1 MDISSRRHGALAL
14 AAIAVVSILLLVFA
28 VPAFGQRPADAPAVE
43 VADTHPLSTDAPLVN
58 LTPDDPGVM
67 LTSPAATPDQTSSS
81 ASQGTTGTP
90 ATGQA
95 ALAAVNADDPAPAPD
110 PTTNPEPTPADP
122 YNGAQP
128 NGPNGELGPTTP
140 PPLPNP
146 ADATNPT
153 INPTP

>member
-1 MDISSRRHGALAL
+1 MEALFRRHGALAV
-14 AAIAVVSILLLVFA
+14 AAIAVVALLLLVFA

-43 VADTHPLSTDAPLVN
+43 VADTHQLGTDAPSVN

-67 LTSPAATPDQTSSS
+67 LTSPSATPEPMSSS
-81 ASQGTTGTP
+81 ATQGTTGTP
-90 ATGQA
+90 AGQA
-95 ALAAVNADDPAPAPD
+95 APVAVNSDDPAPVPD
-110 PTTNPEPTPADP
+110 PTTTPEPTPTDP

-146 ADATNPT
+146 AEATNPT

>member
-1 MDISSRRHGALAL
+1 MDVLFRRHGALAL

-28 VPAFGQRPADAPAVE
+28 VPAFGQRPADPPAVE
-43 VADTHPLSTDAPLVN
+43 VADTHQLSTDAPLVN

-67 LTSPAATPDQTSSS
+67 LTSPSATPDPTSSS
-81 ASQGTTGTP
+81 ATQGTIGTP
-90 ATGQA
+90 AGQA
-95 ALAAVNADDPAPAPD
+95 APVAVNADDPAPTSGPNA
-110 PTTNPEPTPADP
+110 TPEPTPTDP

-146 ADATNPT
+146 AEAINPT